1 MFGCGAGVF
10 SVSKIPYVFCG
21 VFQNYIS
28 CDVVGNLCCSLFM
41 YADFLFMFL
50 NGVTKLRKTWNY
62 KQGWEYSKLRCSP
75 KYPQPKGTDIFMSVI
90 VFCVNLL
97 HTTLCRL
104 LFVISVY
111 FTLCILLLF
120 VFFSYQSIMWFG
132 LYKVIGSTKGH
143 GRLEC
148 SCVL

>member
-1 MFGCGAGVF
+1 
-10 SVSKIPYVFCG
+10 
-21 VFQNYIS
+21 
-28 CDVVGNLCCSLFM
+28 
-41 YADFLFMFL
+41 MFL

-62 KQGWEYSKLRCSP
+62 KQGWGYSKLRCSP
-75 KYPQPKGTDIFMSVI
+75 KYPQPKDTDSFMSVF
-90 VFCVNLL
+90 VFCVNLS

-111 FTLCILLLF
+111 FTLYVVVVC
-120 VFFSYQSIMWFG
+120 VFSYQSIMWFG
-132 LYKVIGSTKGH
+132 SKGH

>member
-1 MFGCGAGVF
+1 MF
-10 SVSKIPYVFCG
+10 K
-21 VFQNYIS
+21 
-28 CDVVGNLCCSLFM
+28 

-62 KQGWEYSKLRCSP
+62 KQGWGYSKLRCSP
-75 KYPQPKGTDIFMSVI
+75 KYPQPKDTDTFMSVF
-90 VFCVNLL
+90 VFCVNLS
-97 HTTLCRL
+97 HTTLCKL

-111 FTLCILLLF
+111 FTLYMLLLF
-120 VFFSYQSIMWFG
+120 VFSHIKALCGLQSN
-132 LYKVIGSTKGH
+132 SPKGD